1 MTIKSALAAAAFVA
15 ATIVSAQA
23 QAVPLVTYSWT
34 TTREGFGTHVDAPSS
49 ATFQV
54 PLSDVLAGKISF
66 FDVSNIQ
73 LFYPGLSFDTAA
85 VSSTGFDFAAFV
97 NPVTGAFV
105 YSDNNQ
111 GFAVIA
117 SDSSDPNFSTFLSIL
132 VDNPV
137 SGSVKD
143 QFNALNHGQPFSGF
157 PNAGHWTASFPVVA
171 AVPETSTW
179 A

>member
-137 SGSVKD
+137 SGSVTI
-143 QFNALNHGQPFSGF
+143 QRA
-157 PNAGHWTASFPVVA
+157 
-171 AVPETSTW
+171 
-179 A
+179 